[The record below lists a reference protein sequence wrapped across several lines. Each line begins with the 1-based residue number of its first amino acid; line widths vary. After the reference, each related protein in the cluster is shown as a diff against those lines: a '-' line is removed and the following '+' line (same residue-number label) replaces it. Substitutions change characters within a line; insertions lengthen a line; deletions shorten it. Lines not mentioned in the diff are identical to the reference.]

1 MTRLHTVKP
10 DQATGRAAEL
20 FTAIKGAIGMVP
32 NAYATIGSNSPG
44 ALEMTLNLEQSLSKS
59 SLSAKQVETIKLAVS
74 AYAGCDYCI
83 AAHTLMGKRAGLS
96 PSAMSAIRAA
106 GDSGDAALDALA
118 NFARL
123 LVSSSGAVA
132 AEQVAA
138 IKAAG
143 YSDAQ
148 IVDTMLA
155 ISAITFTNLVN
166 RVNDTIIDFPAVD

>member
-20 FTAIKGAIGMVP
+20 FSAIKGAIGMVP
-32 NAYATIGSNSPG
+32 NAYTAIGSNSPG
-44 ALEMTLNLEQSLSKS
+44 ALEMALNLDQTLGKS
-59 SLSAKQVETIKLAVS
+59 SLSARQIETIKLAVS

-83 AAHTLMGKRAGLS
+83 AAHTLMGKHAGLS
-96 PSAMSAIRAA
+96 PSAMSAIRTANH
-106 GDSGDAALDALA
+106 SGDAALDALA

-123 LVSSSGAVA
+123 LVSSSGTVA
-132 AEQVAA
+132 ADQVVA

-148 IVDTMLA
+148 IVDTLLVIA
-155 ISAITFTNLVN
+155 TITFTNLVN

>member
-20 FTAIKGAIGMVP
+20 FSAIKGAIGMVP
-32 NAYATIGSNSPG
+32 NAYTAIGSNSPG
-44 ALEMTLNLEQSLSKS
+44 ALEMALNLDQTLGKS
-59 SLSAKQVETIKLAVS
+59 SLSARQIETIKLAVS
-74 AYAGCDYCI
+74 AYAGCDYCV
-83 AAHTLMGKRAGLS
+83 AAHTLMGKHAGLS
-96 PSAMSAIRAA
+96 PSAMSAIRTA
-106 GDSGDAALDALA
+106 GHSGDAALDALA

-123 LVSSSGAVA
+123 LVGSSGTVA
-132 AEQVAA
+132 ADQVVA

-148 IVDTMLA
+148 IVDALLVIAT
-155 ISAITFTNLVN
+155 ITFTNLVN